1 MLKSEFDKIFQKQ
14 TQTNTPYVRNIRQ
27 GHNKQDWS
35 LTNKYI
41 CLMTLLLSR
50 VVAKN
55 YAYTS
60 LMGISKEMWDLGFSV
75 DLSLIYIRVVGPPRT
90 HITSI
95 QTKILR

>member
-1 MLKSEFDKIFQKQ
+1 
-14 TQTNTPYVRNIRQ
+14 
-27 GHNKQDWS
+27 
-35 LTNKYI
+35 
-41 CLMTLLLSR
+41 MTSLLSR

-60 LMGISKEMWDLGFSV
+60 LMGISKEMWDLGFNV

-90 HITSI
+90 HLTSI